1 MVLLNQRQRAR
12 QGAKAKEEDKQ
23 ESSVKNTIEEII
35 ESSKLPPGQ
44 QALLPK
50 RHLTTKAARPK
61 KGRKT
66 KGEGIDPI
74 LEHHVINNDPYYMK
88 PPLPTQMKQLINTH
102 VIEIYL

>member
-1 MVLLNQRQRAR
+1 GGPQGGAFGVAIPKARAKPR
-12 QGAKAKEEDKQ
+12 SKAKDEKPEA
-23 ESSVKNTIEEII
+23 SVKNTIDKII

-61 KGRKT
+61 KGRKK

-74 LEHHVINNDPYYMK
+74 LEHNDIHNDPYYIK
-88 PPLPTQMKQLINTH
+88 PPLPTHIK
-102 VIEIYL
+102 